1 MFKQGYMKE
10 GKGVEKRNPDDSRIK
25 IFFELFFRKFWQLS
39 KLNLLYIAS
48 CVPTFVV
55 MMLLAGL
62 ISSRVTNAS
71 ASLLAGIMGLAAPA
85 ASNLEFSTMLA
96 TLDVGVRVVVSFIVA
111 VMWGMGPVTAGFT
124 YILRNY
130 AREEHAW
137 LLSDFFGKTKQNFG
151 QALAVW
157 LVDLVMFS
165 VLTTAFFFYSAQT
178 GMLHYLSYI
187 VLSLIILYTVMHFY
201 IYQCII
207 TFKLSVK
214 DIFKNSAI
222 FALVEAPKNLLLA
235 FILLFV
241 HLGLPYIAALYG
253 WPMWFWLAFILFE
266 LFLLV
271 AASGFMVNFWVYPA
285 FEKYI
290 IEAEK
295 KSDVTKEPAGLDK
308 ADDIEYLM

>member
-1 MFKQGYMKE
+1 
-10 GKGVEKRNPDDSRIK
+10 
-25 IFFELFFRKFWQLS
+25 
-39 KLNLLYIAS
+39 
-48 CVPTFVV
+48 
-55 MMLLAGL
+55 MLLAGL
-62 ISSRVTNAS
+62 ISSRITNAS
-71 ASLLAGIMGLAAPA
+71 ASLLAGIMGLAAPD
-85 ASNLEFSTMLA
+85 ASNPEFSTMLA
-96 TLDVGVRVVVSFIVA
+96 TLDVGARGVVSFIVA

-151 QALAVW
+151 QALVVW
-157 LVDLVMFS
+157 LVDLAMFS
-165 VLTTAFFFYSAQT
+165 VLTTAFFFYSVQT

-187 VLSLIILYTVMHFY
+187 VLSVIILYTVMHFY

-235 FILLFV
+235 FILFFV

-253 WPMWFWLAFILFE
+253 WPVWFWLVFIILE
-266 LFLLV
+266 LFLLI
-271 AASGFMVNFWVYPA
+271 AASGFMVNFWVYPV

-295 KSDVTKEPAGLDK
+295 KPDVTKEPAGSDK
-308 ADDIEYLM
+308 VDDIEYLM